1 MKKDVKDIIQKE
13 ETHLNNLLEQEDLS
27 AFKGMVDELR
37 DTWTK
42 KQMFR
47 TETEARFSVLQDNR
61 YPTKAAKYW
70 QCVREQSSY
79 LDNLMSLSFDY
90 RSNEAKI
97 KWLEGKVEKE
107 KDEYKTTKY
116 QIDLDECR
124 FAKASMEKT
133 ARHRM
138 REIKMWS
145 KLKKEFNDGS
155 FNEKDEYK
163 ATKYQIDIDEC
174 RFAKASMEKV
184 AKHRMREIKMW
195 SGLKKEFND
204 GSFNDKDV
212 NQHQLESYGMQYAEK
227 ARQLTENSSDTDKF
241 NVLGQ
246 LQSLQRIRKSGEL
259 ENSYKEKEQL
269 EQHGKPK
276 V

>member
-13 ETHLNNLLEQEDLS
+13 ETHLNNLLEPTDLTD
-27 AFKGMVDELR
+27 FKGMVDELR

-79 LDNLMSLSFDY
+79 LDNLMTLSFDY
-90 RSNEAKI
+90 RRNEAKI
-97 KWLEGKVEKE
+97 KWLETKIESE
-107 KDEYKTTKY
+107 KDEYKLTKY
-116 QIDLDECR
+116 QIDLDEAR
-124 FAKASMEKT
+124 FGKASMEKT
-133 ARHRM
+133 
-138 REIKMWS
+138 
-145 KLKKEFNDGS
+145 
-155 FNEKDEYK
+155 
-163 ATKYQIDIDEC
+163 
-174 RFAKASMEKV
+174 

-227 ARQLTENSSDTDKF
+227 AKTLTPQSSEAEVF
-241 NVLGQ
+241 NIMGQ
-246 LQSLQRIRKSGEL
+246 
-259 ENSYKEKEQL
+259 
-269 EQHGKPK
+269 
-276 V
+276 

>member
-1 MKKDVKDIIQKE
+1 
-13 ETHLNNLLEQEDLS
+13 
-27 AFKGMVDELR
+27 
-37 DTWTK
+37 
-42 KQMFR
+42 MFR

-79 LDNLMSLSFDY
+79 LDNLMTLSFDY
-90 RSNEAKI
+90 RRNEAKI

-107 KDEYKTTKY
+107 E
-116 QIDLDECR
+116 
-124 FAKASMEKT
+124 
-133 ARHRM
+133 
-138 REIKMWS
+138 
-145 KLKKEFNDGS
+145 
-155 FNEKDEYK
+155 DEYK
-163 ATKYQIDIDEC
+163 ATKYQIDLDEC

-195 SGLKKEFND
+195 SKLKKEFND

-212 NQHQLESYGMQYAEK
+212 NQHQLESYGRQYAEK

-259 ENSYKEKEQL
+259 ESSYKEREQL

>member
-1 MKKDVKDIIQKE
+1 MKKDVREIIQQE
-13 ETHLNNLLEQEDLS
+13 EVHLNNLLSPEDLS
-27 AFKGMVDELR
+27 SFKGMVDELR

-70 QCVREQSSY
+70 QCVREQSTY
-79 LDNLMSLSFDY
+79 LDNLMTLSFDY
-90 RSNEAKI
+90 RRNEAKI

-107 KDEYKTTKY
+107 KDEYKATKY
-116 QIDLDECR
+116 KIDLDECK
-124 FAKASMEKT
+124 FGKASMEKV

-155 FNEKDEYK
+155 FN
-163 ATKYQIDIDEC
+163 
-174 RFAKASMEKV
+174 
-184 AKHRMREIKMW
+184 
-195 SGLKKEFND
+195 
-204 GSFNDKDV
+204 DKDV
-212 NQHQLESYGMQYAEK
+212 NQHQLESYGLQYAEK
-227 ARQLTENSSDTDKF
+227 AKTLNKNSSEAEIF
-241 NVLGQ
+241 NVMGQ
-246 LQSLQRIRKSGEL
+246 LQSLQRIKKSGEL
-259 ENSYKEKEQL
+259 ESSYKEKEQIT
-269 EQHGKPK
+269 QHEKPK

>member
-1 MKKDVKDIIQKE
+1 MTEKKDVKDIIQKE
-13 ETHLNNLLEQEDLS
+13 ETHLNNLLEPQDLTD
-27 AFKGMVDELR
+27 FKGMVDELR

-79 LDNLMSLSFDY
+79 LDNLMTLSFDY
-90 RSNEAKI
+90 RRNEAKI
-97 KWLEGKVEKE
+97 KWLEGKIETE
-107 KDEYKTTKY
+107 KDEYK
-116 QIDLDECR
+116 L
-124 FAKASMEKT
+124 
-133 ARHRM
+133 
-138 REIKMWS
+138 
-145 KLKKEFNDGS
+145 
-155 FNEKDEYK
+155 
-163 ATKYQIDIDEC
+163 TKYQIDIDEC

-195 SGLKKEFND
+195 SKLKKEFND

-212 NQHQLESYGMQYAEK
+212 NQHELESYGMQYAEK

-259 ENSYKEKEQL
+259 ESSYKEREQI

-276 V
+276 S

>member
-1 MKKDVKDIIQKE
+1 MKKDVREVIQGE
-13 ETHLNNLLEQEDLS
+13 EPYLNNLLSRDDLS
-27 AFKGMVDELR
+27 VFKGMVDELR

-79 LDNLMSLSFDY
+79 LDNLMHLSFDY
-90 RSNEAKI
+90 RRNEAKI
-97 KWLEGKVEKE
+97 TWLEKKINKE
-107 KDEYKTTKY
+107 EDEYKATKY
-116 QIDLDECR
+116 KIDLDEAR
-124 FAKASMEKT
+124 FSKATMEKV

-155 FNEKDEYK
+155 FND
-163 ATKYQIDIDEC
+163 Q
-174 RFAKASMEKV
+174 
-184 AKHRMREIKMW
+184 
-195 SGLKKEFND
+195 
-204 GSFNDKDV
+204 DV
-212 NQHQLESYGMQYAEK
+212 NQHQLESYGIQYAEK
-227 ARQLTENSSDTDKF
+227 AKTLNKNSNEAEVF

-246 LQSLQRIRKSGEL
+246 LHSLQRIRKSGEL
-259 ENSYKEKEQL
+259 ESSYKEAERL
-269 EQHGKPK
+269 THNDKPK